1 SANPGARSGPHVAI
15 TVSDTGTGIP
25 PELLARIFDPFFTTK
40 AAGKGTG
47 LGLSTVLGILKGHG
61 GFLQV
66 QSVVG
71 RGTDFRLYFPASP
84 KPVAKAGPTLPMPL
98 PHGKGETVLLIDD
111 ESAVRFV
118 VKTILKKHGYNV
130 IEAA

>member
-1 SANPGARSGPHVAI
+1 
-15 TVSDTGTGIP
+15 
-25 PELLARIFDPFFTTK
+25 

-130 IEAA
+130 IEAADGIQGLELFRNHKAEVNAVLTDMMMPGMHGSEVMKQL